1 MMDTRPDE
9 TVLLVDD
16 SRAIRRIL
24 ASTLV
29 QAGYRVVEASN
40 GEEGLTLAGEEAPDL
55 ILLDVDMPVLDGLST
70 MRLLQADPELSAI
83 PVLFLTAR
91 TSSSDAAA
99 GLTLGARDYLRKPCA
114 PEELLARVAGALQ
127 VSRAQ
132 RALQSRTAFLD
143 DLSTTDPLT
152 GLGNRRRYELWAAEL
167 QNSAGDA
174 APVAIALAD
183 LDRFK
188 AVNDT
193 LGHLVGDTVLSIT
206 ARRIRSAAG
215 DGDTVVRWGGEE
227 FLLLRSGTA
236 CDDIAQTGER
246 MRQAVA
252 ETPMAVGVDQTI
264 PITISVGC
272 AVGVVADLV
281 TTIEAADRALYA
293 AKRHGRNKVIV
304 DGSGE
309 LVDDAH

>member
-1 MMDTRPDE
+1 MITSNSDE

-24 ASTLV
+24 GSTLV
-29 QAGYRVVEASN
+29 QAGYRVVEAGD
-40 GEEGLTLAGEEAPDL
+40 GEEGLAVARQEVPDL

-70 MRLLQADPELSAI
+70 MRVLQADAELSSI

-91 TSSSDAAA
+91 TSSADAAA

-127 VSRAQ
+127 ISRAQ

-152 GLGNRRRYELWAAEL
+152 GLGNRRRYELWAADLRQSEG
-167 QNSAGDA
+167 ARA
-174 APVAIALAD
+174 EVAVALAD

-193 LGHLVGDTVLSIT
+193 FGHLTGDTVLSIT
-206 ARRIRSAAG
+206 ARRIRSAVQ
-215 DGDTVVRWGGEE
+215 DEDTVVRWGGEE
-227 FLLLRSGTA
+227 FLLLRSGPACHDIVETA
-236 CDDIAQTGER
+236 QR
-246 MRQAVA
+246 MRAAVA
-252 ETPMAVGVDQTI
+252 QAPLAVGVDQTV

-272 AVGVVADLV
+272 AVGVLADLLS
-281 TTIEAADRALYA
+281 TIEAADQALYA
-293 AKRHGRNKVIV
+293 AKRMGRNTVLIN
-304 DGSGE
+304 DGSQSIDN
-309 LVDDAH
+309 LR

>member
-1 MMDTRPDE
+1 MITSNSDE

-24 ASTLV
+24 GSTLV
-29 QAGYRVVEASN
+29 QAGYRVVEAGD
-40 GEEGLTLAGEEAPDL
+40 GEEGLAVARQEVPDL

-70 MRLLQADPELSAI
+70 MRVLQADAELSSI

-91 TSSSDAAA
+91 TSSADAAA

-127 VSRAQ
+127 ISRAQ

-152 GLGNRRRYELWAAEL
+152 GLGNRRRYELWAADLRQSEG
-167 QNSAGDA
+167 ARA
-174 APVAIALAD
+174 EVAVALAD

-193 LGHLVGDTVLSIT
+193 FGHLTGDTVLSIT
-206 ARRIRSAAG
+206 ARRIRSAVQ
-215 DGDTVVRWGGEE
+215 DEDTVVRWGGEE
-227 FLLLRSGTA
+227 FLLLRSGPACQDIVETA
-236 CDDIAQTGER
+236 QR
-246 MRQAVA
+246 MRAAVA
-252 ETPMAVGVDQTI
+252 QAPLAVGVDQTV

-272 AVGVVADLV
+272 AVGVLADLLS
-281 TTIEAADRALYA
+281 TIEAADQALYA
-293 AKRHGRNKVIV
+293 AKRMGRNTVLIN
-304 DGSGE
+304 DGSQSIDN
-309 LVDDAH
+309 LR